1 MRLKTLIILSGLMI
15 GLLYGSDDNQTTFVR
30 SDLKKF
36 VVLKADKKNMYTR
49 VSAPITLKKGTG
61 IQATF
66 NVTYNGFSAPAQAA
80 FQHAVDI
87 WANILTSNVP
97 IRVEANWI
105 ALDPNVLGSASAGT
119 FWRDFTNAPKPG
131 TWYSSALAEK
141 LAGSGLTHADSADIK
156 ANINSNFSNWYFG
169 TDGNTP
175 TGKYDFVSVVLHELC
190 HGLGFQGSMDIS
202 GGQGSWGFAS
212 GYPFVFDHFTED
224 SSGQKLLNTIIFP
237 NPSTALASALTSNNI
252 YFNGAVANGVNG
264 YSPVKLFA
272 HSVWEVSSSYSH
284 LNETTFPAGNPNSL
298 MTPSLGAAEAIH
310 HPGNVTLGIFE
321 DIGWTTNLVT
331 NTTMVYP
338 GDTDNNGTVDARDI
352 LPIGVY
358 FLIQGGQRQ
367 DISFTWGAKE
377 TIVWSDSAVTYA
389 DANGDGTVDEK
400 DIIGIGVNWG
410 NAHTKNSN
418 SYVID
423 IENSDL
429 LNNHRKNF
437 EMIYNSLSGE
447 SSEIL
452 EIKMLL
458 NSIFSFNDQLPLSFS
473 LEQNFPNPFNPSTN
487 IRFVLPE
494 KQEVSL
500 KITNMLGQVVSEP
513 LEKKP
518 YDAGIHN
525 IKFNA
530 SDLPN
535 GIYIYSI
542 NSEKYNQSRKMII
555 LK

>member
-1 MRLKTLIILSGLMI
+1 
-15 GLLYGSDDNQTTFVR
+15 
-30 SDLKKF
+30 
-36 VVLKADKKNMYTR
+36 
-49 VSAPITLKKGTG
+49 
-61 IQATF
+61 
-66 NVTYNGFSAPAQAA
+66 
-80 FQHAVDI
+80 
-87 WANILTSNVP
+87 
-97 IRVEANWI
+97 
-105 ALDPNVLGSASAGT
+105 
-119 FWRDFTNAPKPG
+119 
-131 TWYSSALAEK
+131 
-141 LAGSGLTHADSADIK
+141 
-156 ANINSNFSNWYFG
+156 
-169 TDGNTP
+169 
-175 TGKYDFVSVVLHELC
+175 
-190 HGLGFQGSMDIS
+190 
-202 GGQGSWGFAS
+202 
-212 GYPFVFDHFTED
+212 
-224 SSGQKLLNTIIFP
+224 
-237 NPSTALASALTSNNI
+237 
-252 YFNGAVANGVNG
+252 
-264 YSPVKLFA
+264 
-272 HSVWEVSSSYSH
+272 
-284 LNETTFPAGNPNSL
+284 